1 MRILF
6 IGGTGNISASV
17 SRLLVE
23 RGHELHLLTR
33 GTRGASIPG
42 ARMLKADIHDPTAV
56 GSLTAGTAW
65 DAVVNWVAFQQAD
78 VERDISL
85 FRGRTRQYVFISSA
99 SVYQKPPQSPFIT
112 ESSPL
117 GNPFWEYARHKIACE
132 LRLNQA
138 FREEGFP
145 AVIVRPSHTYDT
157 VLPLA
162 IGGWQD
168 YSIIERLRRGQPVVV
183 HGDGSSLWTLT
194 HAEDFAKGLAGLLGN
209 GQAAGHSFHITSDE
223 VLSWNQIYA
232 AVAEA
237 AGVEARILHI
247 PSEFIAAR
255 EPSLAGTLLGD
266 KTHSVL
272 FDNTKIKTFVPGYR
286 ALIPFRE
293 GIRRTLAWFEA
304 APERRKSTGETD
316 RLLDRLIAAYGPAA
330 AAALQHGYSPY
341 GHLSQ
346 SGS

>member
-1 MRILF
+1 VKILF
-6 IGGTGNISASV
+6 IGGTGNISAAV
-17 SRLLVE
+17 SRLLVQK
-23 RGHELHLLTR
+23 GHELHLLTR
-33 GTRGASIPG
+33 GRRGVSIPG
-42 ARMLKADIHDPTAV
+42 ARMLKADVHDPLAV
-56 GSLTAGTAW
+56 AALAAGTAW
-65 DAVVNWVAFQQAD
+65 DTVVNWVAFQQAD
-78 VERDISL
+78 VERDLSL

-99 SVYQKPPQSPFIT
+99 TVYQKPSLSPFIT
-112 ESSPL
+112 ESTPL
-117 GNPFWEYARHKIACE
+117 GNPYWEYARHKIACE

-168 YSIIERLRRGQPVVV
+168 YSIITRMRRGQAVVV
-183 HGDGSSLWTLT
+183 HGDGTSLWTLT

-223 VLSWNQIYA
+223 VLNWNQIYST
-232 AVAEA
+232 VAEA

-247 PSEFIAAR
+247 PSDFIAAR

-266 KTHSVL
+266 KAHSVL
-272 FDNTKIKTFVPGYR
+272 FDNTKIKTFVPGYQ

-304 APERRKSTGETD
+304 SPDRMRSTGETD
-316 RLLDRLIAAYGPAA
+316 LLLDRLIEAF
-330 AAALQHGYSPY
+330 
-341 GHLSQ
+341 GHVPQ

>member
-6 IGGTGNISASV
+6 IGGTGNISAAV
-17 SRLLVE
+17 SRLLV
-23 RGHELHLLTR
+23 RQGHELHLLTR
-33 GTRGASIPG
+33 GTGGASIPG
-42 ARMLKADIHDPTAV
+42 ARMLQADVNDLPAV
-56 GSLTAGTAW
+56 AALTAGSW

-78 VERDISL
+78 VERDIAL

-99 SVYQKPPQSPFIT
+99 TVYRKPPQSPFIT
-112 ESSPL
+112 ESAPL
-117 GNPFWEYARHKIACE
+117 GNPFWDYARRKIDCE

-145 AVIVRPSHTYDT
+145 AVIVRPSHTYDR

-183 HGDGSSLWTLT
+183 HGDGTSLWTLT
-194 HAEDFAKGLAGLLGN
+194 HAEDFAQGLAGLLGN

-237 AGVEARILHI
+237 AGCEARIVHM
-247 PSEFIAAR
+247 PSDFIAAR
-255 EPSLAGTLLGD
+255 EPALAGTLLGD
-266 KTHSVL
+266 KAHSVL

-304 APERRKSTGETD
+304 SPERGSSSGETD
-316 RLLDRLIAAYGPAA
+316 RLLDRLIAAF
-330 AAALQHGYSPY
+330 
-341 GHLSQ
+341 GHVAP

>member
-6 IGGTGNISASV
+6 LGGTGNISAAA
-17 SRLLVE
+17 SRLLV
-23 RGHELHLLTR
+23 RQGHELYLLTR
-33 GTRGASIPG
+33 GRREGSIPG
-42 ARMLKADIHDPTAV
+42 ARMLKADVSDLLEALGAGEAGV
-56 GSLTAGTAW
+56 AGSTW
-65 DAVVNWVAFQQAD
+65 DAVVNWIAFQQAD
-78 VERDISL
+78 VERDIAL

-99 SVYQKPPQSPFIT
+99 TVYQKPPQSPFIT
-112 ESSPL
+112 ESTPL

-132 LRLNQA
+132 LRLA
-138 FREEGFP
+138 RAYREEGFP

-168 YSIIERLRRGQPVVV
+168 YSIIERMRRGQPVIV
-183 HGDGSSLWTLT
+183 HGDGASLWTLT
-194 HAEDFAKGLAGLLGN
+194 HSEDFARGLVGLLGN
-209 GQAAGHSFHITSDE
+209 GRAAGHSFHITSEE

-237 AGVEARILHI
+237 AGAEARIAHL
-247 PSEFIAAR
+247 PSDFIAAR

-266 KTHSVL
+266 KAHSVL
-272 FDNTKIKTFVPGYR
+272 FDNTKIRSFVLGYQ

-304 APERRKSTGETD
+304 SPERMKSDGETD
-316 RLLDRLIAAYGPAA
+316 RLLDRLLAAFGHAA
-330 AAALQHGYSPY
+330 AVPT
-341 GHLSQ
+341 

>member
-1 MRILF
+1 MRVLF
-6 IGGTGNISASV
+6 IGGTGNISAAV

-42 ARMLKADIHDPTAV
+42 AQMLKADINDLPAV
-56 GSLTAGTAW
+56 AALTAGSW
-65 DAVVNWVAFQQAD
+65 DAVVNYVAFQQAD

-85 FRGRTRQYVFISSA
+85 FRGKTRQYVFISSA
-99 SVYQKPPQSPFIT
+99 TVYQKPPQSPFIT
-112 ESSPL
+112 ESAPL
-117 GNPFWEYARHKIACE
+117 GNPFWEYARHKISCE

-168 YSIIERLRRGQPVVV
+168 YSIIERLRRGQAVVV
-183 HGDGSSLWTLT
+183 HGDGTSLWTLT
-194 HAEDFAKGLAGLLGN
+194 HSEDFARGLVGLLGN
-209 GQAAGHSFHITSDE
+209 GRAAGHSFHITSEE

-237 AGVEARILHI
+237 AGVEARLLHM
-247 PSEFIAAR
+247 PSDFIAAQ

-266 KTHSVL
+266 KAHSVI
-272 FDNTKIKTFVPGYR
+272 FDNTKIKSFVPGYQ

-304 APERRKSTGETD
+304 SPERRRSSGETD
-316 RLLDRLIAAYGPAA
+316 RLLDRLIAAF
-330 AAALQHGYSPY
+330 
-341 GHLSQ
+341 GHLLPP
-346 SGS
+346 GS

>member
-1 MRILF
+1 VKILF
-6 IGGTGNISASV
+6 IGGTGNISAAV
-17 SRLLVE
+17 SRLLVQK
-23 RGHELHLLTR
+23 GHELHLLTR
-33 GTRGASIPG
+33 GRRGVSIPG
-42 ARMLKADIHDPTAV
+42 ARMLKADVHDPLAV
-56 GSLTAGTAW
+56 AALAAGTAW
-65 DAVVNWVAFQQAD
+65 DTVVNWVAFQQAD
-78 VERDISL
+78 VERDLSL

-99 SVYQKPPQSPFIT
+99 TVYQKPSLSPFIT
-112 ESSPL
+112 ESTPL
-117 GNPFWEYARHKIACE
+117 GNPYWEYARHKIACE

-168 YSIIERLRRGQPVVV
+168 YSIIARMRRGQAVVV
-183 HGDGSSLWTLT
+183 HGDGTSLWTLT

-209 GQAAGHSFHITSDE
+209 SQAAGHSFHITSDE
-223 VLSWNQIYA
+223 VLNWNQIYST
-232 AVAEA
+232 VAEA
-237 AGVEARILHI
+237 AAVEARILHI
-247 PSEFIAAR
+247 PSDFIAAR

-266 KTHSVL
+266 KAHSVL
-272 FDNTKIKTFVPGYR
+272 FDNTKIKTFVPGYQ

-304 APERRKSTGETD
+304 SPDRMRSTGETD
-316 RLLDRLIAAYGPAA
+316 LLLDRLIEAF
-330 AAALQHGYSPY
+330 
-341 GHLSQ
+341 GHVSQ